1 MLVSKAD
8 AGRPLWLSVA
18 CEELRVFGDFRR
30 LDEKIEDLSPELI
43 GLLEQVLQ
51 RTVKDNGG
59 DLVIATLCLIQVSKL
74 GLLETELL
82 ELLAMTPTLP
92 GSSSSSNQHQPLQRK
107 ATIHGTDV
115 TSVMASLPM
124 AQVRINVT
132 QIFSRF
138 SKTIRAIMMIFIH
151 ILCSGPRCTLVCG
164 RSFGLLEVQV
174 KVV

>member
-1 MLVSKAD
+1 VLVSKAD

-59 DLVIATLCLIQVSKL
+59 NLVIATLCLIQVSKL

-92 GSSSSSNQHQPLQRK
+92 GSSSSSTNQHQPLQRK

-115 TSVMASLPM
+115 TNVMASLPM
-124 AQVRINVT
+124 AQVSINVINKT
-132 QIFSRF
+132 QILSRF
-138 SKTIRAIMMIFIH
+138 
-151 ILCSGPRCTLVCG
+151 L
-164 RSFGLLEVQV
+164 
-174 KVV
+174 